1 MRIFTALV
9 GMCLS
14 LSVFAANSP
23 IMLKYQEGRDYAPLE
38 TPVPTLDPSKIEVVE
53 AFSYTCPH
61 CYKFEPALEDWK
73 KKQKPD
79 IALVQIHMQW
89 SGGMKPYQRGYYT
102 SIFLKIQDKVMMPI
116 FDAIHKENKYFEN
129 ENKWAEF
136 FATQGINKEI
146 ALAAF
151 KSANVTEMVDKAD
164 ARIRAF
170 KITSTPQLVVDGR
183 YVISTP
189 DGISEADA
197 HKRMLETVDFLVT
210 KIRAERAAKK

>member
-1 MRIFTALV
+1 MRIFSALL

-14 LSVFAANSP
+14 ISVFAANSP
-23 IMLKYQEGRDYAPLE
+23 MMLKYQEGRDYVPLE

-53 AFSYTCPH
+53 AFSFTCPH
-61 CYKFEPALEDWK
+61 CYKFEPALEEWK
-73 KKQKPD
+73 KQQKPD

-102 SIFLKIQDKVMMPI
+102 SIFLKIQDKVMTPI

-129 ENKWAEF
+129 VDKWAEF
-136 FATQGINKEI
+136 FVSQGIKKEI
-146 ALAAF
+146 AVAAYN
-151 KSANVTEMVDKAD
+151 SSNVDDMIAKAD

-183 YVISTP
+183 YMISTP
-189 DGISEADA
+189 DGISEAEA
-197 HKRMLETVDFLVT
+197 HKRMLETVDFLVS